1 MSKREAKPGL
11 MAKALRRAFED
22 YYGKNGERLS
32 SAGFKPVI
40 SDEPLVEEPLTDKA
54 GDD

>member
-1 MSKREAKPGL
+1 MSKRESKPGL

-32 SAGFKPVI
+32 RAGFEPVV
-40 SDEPLVEEPLTDKA
+40 SDKPLVEEPLTDKA
-54 GDD
+54 SDD